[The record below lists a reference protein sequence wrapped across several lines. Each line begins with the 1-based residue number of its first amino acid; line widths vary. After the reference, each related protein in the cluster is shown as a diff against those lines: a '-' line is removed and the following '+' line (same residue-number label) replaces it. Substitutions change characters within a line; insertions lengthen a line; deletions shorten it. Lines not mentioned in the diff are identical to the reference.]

1 MIYALKYMRGDMPGF
16 ETGLYDEEAVRGHE
30 DRIEAIIRKR
40 QVDASD
46 DWRAFGESLSGE
58 RVPDFDLGLYQEEY
72 MAALKDEKAGTML
85 GMFFDAAIR
94 QKNMVAR
101 EIFISKN
108 PLAGIFSTKLSDLIA
123 MSS

>member
-1 MIYALKYMRGDMPGF
+1 M
-16 ETGLYDEEAVRGHE
+16 TGAPLG
-30 DRIEAIIRKR
+30 K
-40 QVDASD
+40 AS
-46 DWRAFGESLSGE
+46 RESVS
-58 RVPDFDLGLYQEEY
+58 RTFDLGLYQEEY

-108 PLAGIFSTKLSDLIA
+108 PLAGIFSKKLSDIIA